1 VVYDVFIQSS
11 YTTDAEMLQS
21 IQALPSPVTRRAVL
35 GRAALAAPALLLRAR
50 AATAAGTLN
59 ITAYDGFVPP
69 AVAKQF
75 ETDTG
80 TQVRVRL
87 AASQAPELGLLTT
100 ERDHPLTDI
109 CTVVGA
115 RLHQFVTAGIIEP
128 LDTTRLKNWNRIN
141 PIYADANWLR
151 VDGSVMAVPL
161 VVGANVMVF
170 DTREVTTAPDSW
182 GAMFDPKYKGRV
194 TYDIEDFLLCTML
207 LQGADPTFLSYL
219 GRPEQAQAA
228 VNAARDKLIASKS
241 QVVRFFDEGSELQQM
256 MTGGDAVLAQ
266 TYSSAPA
273 RLILAGQPFRRIV
286 PREGSIAF
294 VYNFAVVKGAPN
306 RDAAYSF
313 LDAMLGTPGIG
324 AALTRSA
331 GYTSSMVDA
340 GNGLSGI
347 EQAAYG
353 LDEDAL
359 ERIRFASYE
368 GQALSSALIDK
379 AVEEVRTG

>member
-1 VVYDVFIQSS
+1 
-11 YTTDAEMLQS
+11 MPKS
-21 IQALPSPVTRRAVL
+21 IQALPRPVTRRAVV
-35 GRAALAAPALLLRAR
+35 GAAALAAPALMLRAGPAR
-50 AATAAGTLN
+50 AAGTLN

-69 AVAKQF
+69 DVQKQF
-75 ETDTG
+75 EATSG
-80 TQVRVRL
+80 TQVRIRL
-87 AASQAPELGLLTT
+87 AASQAPELSLLTT
-100 ERDHPLTDI
+100 EREHTLTDI

-115 RLHQFVTAGIIEP
+115 RLHQFVAAGIIEP

-141 PIYADANWLR
+141 PIYANAGWLR
-151 VDGSVMAVPL
+151 VDGAVMAVPL

-170 DTREVTTAPDSW
+170 DTREVTPAPDSW

-207 LQGADPTFLSYL
+207 LHGADPTFVSYL
-219 GRPEQAQAA
+219 GKPELAAKA
-228 VNAARDKLIASKS
+228 VNAARDRLIASKS

-256 MTGGDAVLAQ
+256 LIGGDAVLAQ

-286 PREGSIAF
+286 PREGSLAF

-306 RDAAYSF
+306 RDAAYAF

-340 GNGLSGI
+340 GKGLSEI
-347 EQAAYG
+347 EQEAYG

-359 ERIRFASYE
+359 GRIRFASYE

>member
-1 VVYDVFIQSS
+1 
-11 YTTDAEMLQS
+11 MPKS
-21 IQALPSPVTRRAVL
+21 IQALPRPVTRRGLL
-35 GRAALAAPALLLRAR
+35 GAAGLAGSALVPRAR
-50 AATAAGTLN
+50 AAGTLN
-59 ITAYDGFVPP
+59 ITAYDGFVPQ
-69 AVAKQF
+69 AVQTAFQAQ
-75 ETDTG
+75 TG
-80 TQVRVRL
+80 TQVRIRL
-87 AASQAPELGLLTT
+87 AASQAPELSLLTT

-115 RLHQFVTAGIIEP
+115 RLHQFVDAGIIEP
-128 LDTTRLKNWNRIN
+128 LDTARLKNWNRIN
-141 PIYADANWLR
+141 PIYANADWLR
-151 VDGSVMAVPL
+151 VNGAVMAVPL
-161 VVGANVMVF
+161 VVGANVLVF
-170 DTREVTTAPDSW
+170 DTREVTPAPDSW
-182 GAMFDPKYKGRV
+182 GAMFDPRYKGRV

-207 LQGADPTFLSYL
+207 LQGADPTFVSYL
-219 GRPEQAQAA
+219 GKPAQAQAA
-228 VNAARDKLIASKS
+228 VNAARDRLIAGKS

-256 MTGGDAVLAQ
+256 LTGGDAVLAQ

-286 PREGSIAF
+286 PKEGSLAF

-306 RDAAYSF
+306 RDAAYTF

-331 GYTSSMVDA
+331 GYTSSFVDA
-340 GNGLSGI
+340 NQGLSDI

-359 ERIRFASYE
+359 GHIRFATYE

>member
-1 VVYDVFIQSS
+1 MP
-11 YTTDAEMLQS
+11 TS
-21 IQALPSPVTRRAVL
+21 IQAPNRPVTRRAVL
-35 GRAALAAPALLLRAR
+35 ASAGLAAPVILLGTRR
-50 AATAAGTLN
+50 AAAAGVVN

-69 AVAKQF
+69 GVQKQF
-75 ETDTG
+75 EAASG
-80 TQVRVRL
+80 TQVRIRL
-87 AASQAPELGLLTT
+87 AASQAPELSLLTT

-115 RLHQFVTAGIIEP
+115 RLHQFVAAGIIEP

-151 VDGSVMAVPL
+151 VDGAVMAVPL

-170 DTREVTTAPDSW
+170 DAREVTPAPDSW
-182 GAMFDPKYKGRV
+182 GAMFDTKFKGRV

-207 LQGADPTFLSYL
+207 LQGADPTFVSYL
-219 GRPEQAQAA
+219 GEPEQAAKA

-256 MTGGDAVLAQ
+256 LIGGDAVLAQ

-286 PREGSIAF
+286 PKEGSLAF
-294 VYNFAVVKGAPN
+294 VYNFAIVKGAPN
-306 RDAAYSF
+306 RDAAYAF

-331 GYTSSMVDA
+331 GYTSSMLDA
-340 GNGLSGI
+340 GNGLTES

-359 ERIRFASYE
+359 GRIRFATYE

-379 AVEEVRTG
+379 AVEEVRAG